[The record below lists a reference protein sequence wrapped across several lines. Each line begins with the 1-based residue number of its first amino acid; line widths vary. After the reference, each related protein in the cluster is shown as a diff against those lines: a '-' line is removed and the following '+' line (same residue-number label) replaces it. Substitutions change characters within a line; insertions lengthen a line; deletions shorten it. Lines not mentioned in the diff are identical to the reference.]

1 MLSFLS
7 AIFLALSFYAG
18 CGGSSDGVL
27 PVSYSAGSQDIVAAE
42 EEPLVIDNDDA
53 YYAALEKKLNDELDV
68 NRAPD
73 KCAAQG
79 LSKITLSFANR
90 APERFAVTGL
100 TKIVLNFTADAA
112 VGFV

>member
-1 MLSFLS
+1 MSKKTRCLLPPSISRLLTMLSFLS

-42 EEPLVIDNDDA
+42 EEPLVINNDDA
-53 YYAALEKKLNDELDV
+53 YYAALEKKLNV

-73 KCAAQG
+73 KFAAQG
-79 LSKITLSFANR
+79 LSKITLSST
-90 APERFAVTGL
+90 TGEIS
-100 TKIVLNFTADAA
+100 TCST
-112 VGFV
+112 

>member
-1 MLSFLS
+1 MSSPPSFSRLLTMLSFFS

-68 NRAPD
+68 NHAPD

-79 LSKITLSFANR
+79 LSKITLSST
-90 APERFAVTGL
+90 TGEIS
-100 TKIVLNFTADAA
+100 TCST
-112 VGFV
+112 